1 MTTILEKSRPLFHL
15 VLLSFQYQLQFET
28 GAAYWLVLT
37 KPRSYGGRRDN
48 HFMFEYVYRRN
59 FKSNLKFLLPMDY
72 RTAYGDSRLDGWIYE
87 EVMDLGVTKS
97 YYIYSDFRSVI
108 KGHFRNKLL
117 VTGVESR
124 IIGYRWVQRNSS
136 FFTQND
142 WTLALCFSD

>member
-1 MTTILEKSRPLFHL
+1 
-15 VLLSFQYQLQFET
+15 
-28 GAAYWLVLT
+28 
-37 KPRSYGGRRDN
+37 
-48 HFMFEYVYRRN
+48 
-59 FKSNLKFLLPMDY
+59 MDY

-108 KGHFRNKLL
+108 MGHFRNKLL